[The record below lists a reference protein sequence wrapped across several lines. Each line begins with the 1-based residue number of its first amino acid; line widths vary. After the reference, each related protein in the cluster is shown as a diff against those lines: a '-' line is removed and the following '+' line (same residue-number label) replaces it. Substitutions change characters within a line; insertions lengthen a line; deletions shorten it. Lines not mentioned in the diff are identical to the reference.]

1 MIFSPDLSWR
11 DIQHLCVRTA
21 LQVNPDDPDWE
32 QTAAGRPYSYKY
44 GYGSLSGVDFVKAA
58 QTWNLVNPQAW
69 IDLPAVQIND
79 GTMDSFWNASGGSP
93 IPAEGIESKMTVT
106 KEILEEHNFGGL
118 EHITVKVWITHTRRG
133 DVEVEVVSPNGI
145 KSILAARRYGDN
157 ANTGF
162 PGWTFMSV
170 KHW

>member
-1 MIFSPDLSWR
+1 
-11 DIQHLCVRTA
+11 
-21 LQVNPDDPDWE
+21 
-32 QTAAGRPYSYKY
+32 
-44 GYGSLSGVDFVKAA
+44 
-58 QTWNLVNPQAW
+58 
-69 IDLPAVQIND
+69 
-79 GTMDSFWNASGGSP
+79 MDSFWNASGGSP

-106 KEILEEHNFGGL
+106 KEILEEHNFGGR